1 MKYFNQFV
9 EWLQSYELWDIK
21 DYTIAIL
28 AAIFLVTFM
37 VSFA

>member
-1 MKYFNQFV
+1 MKKLNEV
-9 EWLQSYELWDIK
+9 IKWLQSYELWDIK